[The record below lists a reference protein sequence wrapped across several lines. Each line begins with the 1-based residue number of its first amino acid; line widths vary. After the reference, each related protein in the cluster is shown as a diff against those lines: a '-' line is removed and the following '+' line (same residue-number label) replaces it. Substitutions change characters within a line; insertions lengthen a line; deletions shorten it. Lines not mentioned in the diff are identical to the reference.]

1 MIFYRRTTWYGLN
14 YMIKLKG
21 TLLLQMLPAMVLS
34 GGLAGALSAVY
45 DMDDD
50 DEYLWADLFHHP
62 YAFQVFGIVFG
73 YMCILRLNISYN
85 RYWEG
90 VSQVKVMYSKWTDA
104 CLQILAFDCCE
115 HGVETLQ
122 EDSFSVAIVQLF
134 KQMSALAVMKLHA
147 TDFCDSIEA
156 EVEAENHEF
165 EMMFPTD
172 GRATALTS
180 GAGSKMKR
188 QPSLTVASMQDVVRR
203 SECAARCTR
212 PPAARRPRPHAR
224 TPRSLYP
231 STRLAEPTTR
241 RRALSAKSVA
251 PGRAMKPEDWSV
263 TFDAAERDF
272 MMTVPDKVHAQ
283 VSRINRNVTT
293 RHKCGG
299 LPIPAPILSRVF
311 QEISNGVAAFNAASK
326 LKQIPVRDR
335 RRRRRRRRR
344 PASTTTSTASTA
356 GALRACAFQRDP
368 AAAVQ
373 RVLPRRDRRVHAQ
386 RLDVGGHVRRRLRR
400 LLGAVARGERAGGS
414 VRDGRQRHADDGIP
428 QSTFAST
435 WR

>member
-212 PPAARRPRPHAR
+212 PPAARRAPPPTRPHAALSLPQHRPRR
-224 TPRSLYP
+224 THNTPTPAVNQEYG
-231 STRLAEPTTR
+231 TRQGGETPGLERHIRR
-241 RRALSAKSVA
+241 RRA
-251 PGRAMKPEDWSV
+251 R
-263 TFDAAERDF
+263 F
-272 MMTVPDKVHAQ
+272 H
-283 VSRINRNVTT
+283 
-293 RHKCGG
+293 
-299 LPIPAPILSRVF
+299 
-311 QEISNGVAAFNAASK
+311 
-326 LKQIPVRDR
+326 
-335 RRRRRRRRR
+335 
-344 PASTTTSTASTA
+344 
-356 GALRACAFQRDP
+356 
-368 AAAVQ
+368 
-373 RVLPRRDRRVHAQ
+373 
-386 RLDVGGHVRRRLRR
+386 
-400 LLGAVARGERAGGS
+400 
-414 VRDGRQRHADDGIP
+414 DDG
-428 QSTFAST
+428 A
-435 WR
+435 R